1 MWKVVALTSNPPL
14 PGGANALVHLDTE
27 TLLCPRVGGHSVRA
41 WADCQQFGLVELK
54 GQESLPAESAV
65 SVISQDC
72 DDVFGTITSRFPSQS
87 KIHTP
92 VDVKFRHVSKPLAYA

>member
-72 DDVFGTITSRFPSQS
+72 DDVFWHFTKYFPSHSQ
-87 KIHTP
+87 IQTP
-92 VDVKFRHVSKPLAYA
+92 AAVTNRHVSKPIDT